1 MATIDVGT
9 VAGIS
14 ISTVPPSNQA
24 IIWYDT
30 TDGLH
35 KSYDKSVGEW
45 VPMSQAIVSQIS
57 DFSDLVNKAN
67 LPGGLPIGAFYNVVK
82 RDTDSAWNTLVWVVG
97 STRIQYVDKLN
108 NIIVEDLAGQGSVV
122 QYVASTNYLFDGVVV
137 TFDAETSKLDIQFQ
151 QIADA
156 PIADEIMYGYRLIN
170 DNPTL
175 IKRTL
180 GSLVSKSA
188 KNSLSF
194 VNGLYFSFQ
203 SAMSG
208 IIVTEQESDTKVVGY
223 KQYLA
228 DYTAINK
235 TFEDAKKILQDWQDN
250 SQTLIYSSRLI
261 EVNPV
266 TATVSSPQDLTVS
279 DDIKTAFN
287 KIQGWYNRLKLATG
301 MSLSGDYIMAP
312 NKDSW
317 PVAGDTVEKAI
328 SILHKM
334 LYDFNGKASSVI
346 IGGNAEDYPNT
357 PNPSFQL
364 LPDDS
369 VYQAFLKVANN
380 LASLFPGGNAP
391 YAANNL
397 VVTNSIKDKAV
408 TYNKL
413 NDDVKRL
420 FGTYEYVD
428 WNQIDDF
435 SNAFFKPG
443 CVFDAYRNSLSIID
457 PSIDELWDRNWAEGI
472 TDRMWDSWVIMPNSS
487 ATFKI
492 LGGSEIDWFPKN
504 LDICRV
510 TIGANAPGVITAI
523 NVRYVPSTYNGE
535 KTTGYWFMIKYLL
548 QSGRIL

>member
-108 NIIVEDLAGQGSVV
+108 NIIVEDLAGQGSVI

-151 QIADA
+151 QITDA
-156 PIADEIMYGYRLIN
+156 PTADEIMYGYRLIN

-175 IKRTL
+175 VKRAL
-180 GSLVSKSA
+180 SSLVSKSA

-235 TFEDAKKILQDWQDN
+235 TFEDAKNIIQDWQDN

-266 TATVSSPQDLTVS
+266 TATVSSPQDLTVD

-301 MSLSGDYIMAP
+301 MSLSGDYAMIAD
-312 NKDSW
+312 NVKDRW

-334 LYDFNGKASSVI
+334 LYDFDGKASQVV

-364 LPDDS
+364 LPTDS
-369 VYQAFLKVANN
+369 VYQAFLKVVNN
-380 LASLFPGGNAP
+380 LASLFPGESASYLSSNK
-391 YAANNL
+391 
-397 VVTNSIKDKAV
+397 VVEDSLQDKCVSSA
-408 TYNKL
+408 KL
-413 NDDVKRL
+413 ADDVNDL
-420 FGTYEYVD
+420 MSFGILKKYKNHQWVG
-428 WNQIDDF
+428 DDGT
-435 SNAFFKPG
+435 NWMIEPG
-443 CVFDAYRNSLSIID
+443 YFYDARTVTTSDVSAGLREDLDVVYKDVN
-457 PSIDELWDRNWAEGI
+457 NF
-472 TDRMWDSWVIMPNSS
+472 MWDFWVRM
-487 ATFKI
+487 
-492 LGGSEIDWFPKN
+492 
-504 LDICRV
+504 
-510 TIGANAPGVITAI
+510 
-523 NVRYVPSTYNGE
+523 PSTTAKLYISGNGASWAPII
-535 KTTGYWFMIKYLL
+535 TYDVNIGSGSGSSQQTLINCRFMPISSGTRGYWLMIKYIFS
-548 QSGRIL
+548 QRS

>member
-9 VAGIS
+9 IAGIS

-108 NIIVEDLAGQGSVV
+108 NIIVEDLAGQGSVI

-151 QIADA
+151 QITDA
-156 PIADEIMYGYRLIN
+156 PTADEIMYGYRLIN

-175 IKRTL
+175 VKRTL
-180 GSLVSKSA
+180 SSLVSKSA

-235 TFEDAKKILQDWQDN
+235 TFEDAKKIIQDWQDN
-250 SQTLIYSSRLI
+250 SQSLIYSSRLV

-301 MSLSGDYIMAP
+301 SSLSNGYSAD
-312 NKDSW
+312 
-317 PVAGDTVEKAI
+317 AGDGTKMPAPDNTVEKAI
-328 SILHKM
+328 SLLHKAI
-334 LYDFNGKASSVI
+334 LTINNAGYGDSDSVK
-346 IGGNAEDYPNT
+346 IGGA
-357 PNPSFQL
+357 Q
-364 LPDDS
+364 
-369 VYQAFLKVANN
+369 
-380 LASLFPGGNAP
+380 
-391 YAANNL
+391 
-397 VVTNSIKDKAV
+397 
-408 TYNKL
+408 
-413 NDDVKRL
+413 
-420 FGTYEYVD
+420 
-428 WNQIDDF
+428 DDF
-435 SNAFFKPG
+435 SIIQSLGQINVNESVRKAFKVVWDSFIKMVNTSSSTLILNKIISGDSVLLNTLRKSNMAVGVLGGYADFATLGKTTAIVSAYCRLGCFYTLSQNAVYSQYYMGTREVAEFEGGYGFSYSQNDIGSCIKILLN
-443 CVFDAYRNSLSIID
+443 YTRNSSYELTLID
-457 PSIDELWDRNWAEGI
+457 GDGEHTL
-472 TDRMWDSWVIMPNSS
+472 
-487 ATFKI
+487 TFNVF
-492 LGGSEIDWFPKN
+492 GWYE
-504 LDICRV
+504 
-510 TIGANAPGVITAI
+510 ITAVAKKY
-523 NVRYVPSTYNGE
+523 NESNKSLSFAYYVNKCSDA
-535 KTTGYWFMIKYLL
+535 IA
-548 QSGRIL
+548 